1 VRARELLNVPV
12 YVYRRWDGSTF
23 ETEQRMAEDSLVA
36 CPTTGQ
42 SVERVL
48 QPFTPRYKGT
58 GFYSTDHRTPDGNPQ
73 STGPPGDAERSRRG
87 NPAREAGGA
96 AVQPSNKAVTRRS

>member
-1 VRARELLNVPV
+1 MPL

-23 ETEQRMAEDSLVA
+23 ETQQRMAEDALVT

-48 QPFTPRYKGT
+48 QPFAPRYTGT
-58 GFYSTDHRTPDGNPQ
+58 GFYSTDHRKPNGNRQ
-73 STGPPGDAERSRRG
+73 SPGRPGDGERSRRG
-87 NPAREAGGA
+87 SSAHETGDA
-96 AVQPSNKAVTRRS
+96 AVQPLKNVAARDGTP

>member
-1 VRARELLNVPV
+1 MPV

-23 ETEQRMAEDSLVA
+23 ETEQRMAEDALLT

-48 QPFTPRYKGT
+48 QPFTPRYTGT
-58 GFYSTDHRTPDGNPQ
+58 GFYSTDHQTPNGNRQ
-73 STGPPGDAERSRRG
+73 SPAPPGDGTRSRRG
-87 NPAREAGGA
+87 DPAPEAAGA
-96 AVQPSNKAVTRRS
+96 AVQPLKNAATRDGCP

>member
-1 VRARELLNVPV
+1 MSRGAANVPV

-23 ETEQRMAEDSLVA
+23 ETEQRMAEDALLT

-48 QPFTPRYKGT
+48 QPFTPRYTGT
-58 GFYSTDHRTPDGNPQ
+58 GFYSTDHRNTNGNRQ
-73 STGPPGDAERSRRG
+73 SSGPPGDGERSRRG
-87 NPAREAGGA
+87 HSGDETGGA
-96 AVQPSNKAVTRRS
+96 ADPPLKNRGARSSA